1 MFKCVSF
8 FTLGLEAGAGHHF
21 VQNIFCQ
28 AFSIWILR
36 RGVRQACVPPLV
48 VRNLTS
54 ELPPNCSDLALN
66 APGLV
71 RTQIRTQIKGN
82 IREIS

>member
-1 MFKCVSF
+1 M
-8 FTLGLEAGAGHHF
+8 
-21 VQNIFCQ
+21 
-28 AFSIWILR
+28 
-36 RGVRQACVPPLV
+36 RQACVLPLV

-54 ELPPNCSDLALN
+54 ELPPNCSDLALD

-71 RTQIRTQIKGN
+71 RTQIKEK